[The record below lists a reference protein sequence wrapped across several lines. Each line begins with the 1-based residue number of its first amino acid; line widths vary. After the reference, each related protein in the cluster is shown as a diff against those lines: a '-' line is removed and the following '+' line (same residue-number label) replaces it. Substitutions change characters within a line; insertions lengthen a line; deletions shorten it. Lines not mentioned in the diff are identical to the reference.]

1 MAFAGCRATKMSGA
15 GSCAGADAHLE
26 RKRET
31 ENAKKKEQEE
41 LKKLA
46 QQKQTGQA
54 ATHEPPREEYV
65 ENRRLIGDD
74 GRLYDKVQRVIEEHG
89 GKPRKDS
96 VECVEW
102 VFYASPEYFANGRGG
117 HDLKKVE
124 AFEQSTLEMVKRLEG
139 RGMVFVKAMTH
150 MDEQT
155 PHVTAFSVPIDPN
168 GKLNCKYHLGGRAK
182 LSKLQTE
189 FAECC
194 KPLGLER
201 GVEGSKATYQETKRW
216 RTQTR
221 QEFGDPITIAE
232 FAQKQE
238 WQQTKLKNG
247 NTLYYHDPNK
257 IFEDGGLRV
266 RPEAREPIMPLYG
279 VTPDD
284 NFQRATAFDNQTR
297 SVTFDQTKN
306 TPTPFMLAHDHY
318 SQTGR
323 SDPRDPMS
331 TVANLAEE
339 FGAAR
344 AKATYQQH
352 AEAIMDKAIAQSQDY
367 ARPMPDF
374 APARNDVPSIGD

>member
-1 MAFAGCRATKMSGA
+1 MAYAGCRATKMSGG
-15 GSCAGADAHLE
+15 GSCGGADAHFE
-26 RKRET
+26 RQRET
-31 ENAKKKEQEE
+31 QNAKKKEEQE
-41 LKKLA
+41 KKL
-46 QQKQTGQA
+46 TGQQERQEQQTPA
-54 ATHEPPREEYV
+54 HDPETG
-65 ENRRLIGDD
+65 NRRLLGDN
-74 GRLYDKVQRVIEEHG
+74 GRLYDKVQKVIEEHG

-102 VFYASPEYFANGRGG
+102 VFYASPEYFDNGHGG

-124 AFEQSTLEMVKRLEG
+124 GFEQSTLKMMKQLEQ

-155 PHVTAFSVPIDPN
+155 PHVTAFSVPLDPH

-194 KPLGLER
+194 KPVGLER

-221 QEFGDPITIAE
+221 QEFGDPITMDE
-232 FAQKQE
+232 FAQKRD
-238 WQQTKLKNG
+238 WQQAKLANG
-247 NTLYYHDPNK
+247 GTVYYEDPNK
-257 IFEDGGLRV
+257 VFDDRGMKL
-266 RPEAREPIMPLYG
+266 RPEARQPIKPLYG
-279 VTPDD
+279 LMA
-284 NFQRATAFDNQTR
+284 NNEFQRAASFDNETKK
-297 SVTFDQTKN
+297 VIFDKAHQVA
-306 TPTPFMLAHDHY
+306 TPFMLAHDHY
-318 SQTGR
+318 VQSGL
-323 SDPRDPMS
+323 SKSGDPMS

-352 AEAIMDKAIAQSQDY
+352 ADVIMDKTIAQSQSYDT
-367 ARPMPDF
+367 PEPTLSPTLDL
-374 APARNDVPSIGD
+374 

>member
-1 MAFAGCRATKMSGA
+1 MAFAGCRVTKLSGA

-31 ENAKKKEQEE
+31 ENAQKKEQAERQ
-41 LKKLA
+41 KLA
-46 QQKQTGQA
+46 QQKQVEQT
-54 ATHEPPREEYV
+54 ATREEYI

-74 GRLYDKVQRVIEEHG
+74 GRLYDKVQQVIAAHG

-102 VFYASPEYFANGRGG
+102 VFYASPEYFANGHGG
-117 HDLKKVE
+117 HDLQKVE
-124 AFEQSTLEMVKRLEG
+124 AFEQSTLKMVQRLEQ

-155 PHVTAFSVPIDPN
+155 PHVTAFAVPLDPN

-194 KPLGLER
+194 QPLGLER
-201 GVEGSKATYQETKRW
+201 GIKGSKATYQETKRW

-221 QEFGDPITIAE
+221 QDFGEPITIAE
-232 FAQKQE
+232 FAQRRE
-238 WQQTKLKNG
+238 WQQAKLKDG
-247 NTLYYHDPNK
+247 NTLYYYDPNK

-266 RPEAREPIMPLYG
+266 RPEAREPITPLYR
-279 VTPDD
+279 VTPEN
-284 NFQRATAFDNQTR
+284 NFQRATAFDNQTNR
-297 SVTFDQTKN
+297 VTFEQTKN
-306 TPTPFMLAHDHY
+306 TPTPFMLAHDY
-318 SQTGR
+318 YTQTGR

-331 TVANLAEE
+331 TVTNLAEE

-352 AEAIMDKAIAQSQDY
+352 VEAIMDAAIAQAQSY
-367 ARPMPDF
+367 TAPTPGF
-374 APARNDVPSIGD
+374 APAQNAAPSISD